1 MRELGDLTVY
11 GRTALSDWQCN
22 PDWCFW
28 DHPLI
33 ELSGKT
39 MGMKVLVYDAYKIDS
54 LVSDTCRYTELDEL
68 YALSDVI
75 ALHCPLFPDTE
86 GIVNRNSI
94 AKMKDGVI
102 ILNDSRGPL
111 IVEEDLRE
119 ALDRGKVAAA
129 GLDVVSTEP
138 IRGENPLLQAKNC
151 IITPHIAW
159 APKESRQSLMDI
171 AVSNL
176 RAFVDGECGESIEYA
191 GGMISDL
198 LSEEFRKLGRK
209 GLAADDARLIRNTG
223 EKVI

>member
-75 ALHCPLFPDTE
+75 ALHCPLFPDIE
-86 GIVNRNSI
+86 G
-94 AKMKDGVI
+94 
-102 ILNDSRGPL
+102 
-111 IVEEDLRE
+111 DLRE

-209 GLAADDARLIRNTG
+209 GLVADDARLIRNTG